1 MYCPICGEPL
11 DKGAAKC
18 QNCGTP
24 LDWSDA
30 DDSDNNASIDPSAST
45 AAEAIGAGAAAGA
58 ALGSASAGSASA
70 GSAPE
75 ITMDT
80 PSYYKPMDHANPFA
94 PGAGFNGVSY
104 DPYNEAETFGKPS
117 DDTNPAYGS
126 AFKPVGG
133 GYEPDDGSNGSGED
147 PEERKRR
154 LVLWMLIGGGAVLLV
169 VLLSLLFNW
178 ISSRDVTPNET
189 TTSRTSSEISY
200 SLETQETLPTITGM
214 TIPNYTTDEHGSIP
228 SYVYVT
234 LTPTPIPPTPI
245 PPTTTTTTTAAPT
258 TTTTTEEPT
267 TTTTEEPTTTTE
279 EPTTT
284 TITEEPTTTTEEP
297 TTTATA
303 TPSTSATTEAPT
315 TSTVI
320 VVPSSS
326 ATSTSTSVSAT
337 SSTSSSGTG
346 ETTAPTTSTAET
358 TEPSETTAE
367 PTTEPPVYLSVS
379 SYLQNYVLGLSSISD
394 GNPDTLTQSLQL
406 PDFSDIS
413 KLKDTELVYFFMGDV
428 LMDVSGTRDPFAT
441 RTISLAQVEEYLQ
454 TKINADISL
463 SPYANYDV
471 SPYEYADGVFEI
483 PADVTAPGEGEL
495 LNTDITFANLPLSII
510 AEGDGSY
517 SVRQIVL
524 RYERVEIAGMEDH
537 SYRQVLVDTDRNN
550 TLLVGLTVD
559 EFGAVAND
567 LQYILEYSSDAI
579 YFLTGDQM
587 KTQLPY
593 VNYNFVQNED
603 GSFQLL
609 SKETYA
615 PSAPIAEL
623 SQVLA
628 DVKKAFRAETVIV
641 DDAAGVKLYISP
653 DTNST
658 TLGTIPAD
666 REYVAFEFGNPDF
679 VIALYTDSQG
689 GNLGY
694 AAK

>member
-24 LDWSDA
+24 LDWSDT

-45 AAEAIGAGAAAGA
+45 AAEALGAGAAAGA

-104 DPYNEAETFGKPS
+104 DPYNEAETSGKPS

-234 LTPTPIPPTPI
+234 LTPTPIP
-245 PPTTTTTTTAAPT
+245 
-258 TTTTTEEPT
+258 
-267 TTTTEEPTTTTE
+267 
-279 EPTTT
+279 
-284 TITEEPTTTTEEP
+284 
-297 TTTATA
+297 
-303 TPSTSATTEAPT
+303 STSTTTEAPT

-537 SYRQVLVDTDRNN
+537 SYRQVLIDTDRNN

-689 GNLGY
+689 DNLGY

>member
-1 MYCPICGEPL
+1 M
-11 DKGAAKC
+11 
-18 QNCGTP
+18 
-24 LDWSDA
+24 
-30 DDSDNNASIDPSAST
+30 
-45 AAEAIGAGAAAGA
+45 
-58 ALGSASAGSASA
+58 
-70 GSAPE
+70 
-75 ITMDT
+75 
-80 PSYYKPMDHANPFA
+80 
-94 PGAGFNGVSY
+94 
-104 DPYNEAETFGKPS
+104 
-117 DDTNPAYGS
+117 
-126 AFKPVGG
+126 
-133 GYEPDDGSNGSGED
+133 
-147 PEERKRR
+147 
-154 LVLWMLIGGGAVLLV
+154 
-169 VLLSLLFNW
+169 
-178 ISSRDVTPNET
+178 
-189 TTSRTSSEISY
+189 
-200 SLETQETLPTITGM
+200 
-214 TIPNYTTDEHGSIP
+214 
-228 SYVYVT
+228 
-234 LTPTPIPPTPI
+234 
-245 PPTTTTTTTAAPT
+245 
-258 TTTTTEEPT
+258 
-267 TTTTEEPTTTTE
+267 
-279 EPTTT
+279 
-284 TITEEPTTTTEEP
+284 
-297 TTTATA
+297 
-303 TPSTSATTEAPT
+303 
-315 TSTVI
+315 
-320 VVPSSS
+320 
-326 ATSTSTSVSAT
+326 
-337 SSTSSSGTG
+337 
-346 ETTAPTTSTAET
+346 
-358 TEPSETTAE
+358 
-367 PTTEPPVYLSVS
+367 YLSVS

>member
-45 AAEAIGAGAAAGA
+45 AAEALGAGAAAGA

-104 DPYNEAETFGKPS
+104 DPYNEAETSGKPS

-245 PPTTTTTTTAAPT
+245 PPTPIPPTTTTTTTAAPT

-267 TTTTEEPTTTTE
+267 TTTTE
-279 EPTTT
+279 
-284 TITEEPTTTTEEP
+284 
-297 TTTATA
+297 
-303 TPSTSATTEAPT
+303 
-315 TSTVI
+315 
-320 VVPSSS
+320 
-326 ATSTSTSVSAT
+326 
-337 SSTSSSGTG
+337 
-346 ETTAPTTSTAET
+346 
-358 TEPSETTAE
+358 E

-537 SYRQVLVDTDRNN
+537 SYRQVLIDTDRNN

-567 LQYILEYSSDAI
+567 LQYILEYSSDEI